1 MERNR
6 SVEQSNRVA
15 GISGERSR
23 TSSWSI
29 PLTAAAFVCAVTL
42 LLLQAFVAHERAQ
55 LDRAT
60 RAEAASVKEAIA
72 TQMEARVLALV
83 RMAKRWEQNGQPLMR
98 HWEADAR
105 LLVEHQGGYQA
116 IGWVDPSYHVRW
128 IAPREGNERALDI
141 YTRHE
146 ERKRVPQDTATA
158 AGVVTMSRLTEL
170 AQGGKGFVVYIP
182 IFHEEKFAG
191 LLTGGF
197 RAPKLFGT
205 LLHENF
211 ARGYSITVLDGD
223 EELYSRNPMAPADAK
238 FRHEAELNLYGVTW
252 RVRVSPTPALIAEHR
267 SRLPDATLL
276 VGLLTAV
283 LLALTIRFAQTAR
296 ARAREATT
304 LNDGLEAEIAER
316 RSIEERLRA
325 TFQRLASHVENS
337 PLGVVEWDAQ
347 MCIRQWSAEAENIFG
362 WRADEVIGKEI
373 GNDFRFFHE
382 DDAEEVGDVVIKM
395 FGGVTPRAVFASRNY
410 TKDGDVVHCQWFNSA
425 LADDNGRLVSIMS
438 LGLDVTES
446 KRAATA
452 LRASENR
459 LRELCD
465 IASNTDLDLDG
476 KIRGL
481 IETGCEQLRLQ
492 TGILA
497 RIEDDVYEVMQSIA
511 TEGDGFDGFIC
522 HADKTICREV
532 MRADNSIAIEHVGV
546 SEWRDHPGYVDFKLE
561 TYIGA
566 PVRVGGRSYGA
577 LCFTSLEPRA
587 EQFTTADKEFLRLM
601 AQWIGGK
608 LEQRE
613 AQEAI
618 QRVNREL
625 AEARDQALDSARLKS
640 EFLANMSHEIR
651 TPMNGVVGMSDLL
664 LNTDLTPEQSDYA
677 RTIQTSGDS
686 LLTIINDILDFSKVE
701 AGKMQFEEVDFDL
714 RDTIEDTIE
723 SFAERALAKRLELA
737 MLFHADVPVALC
749 GDPGRLRQVMT
760 NLIGNAIKFTAKGEV
775 VVRVTCEH
783 ETETDATLR
792 FGVSDTGIG
801 ISEATRALLFQPFSQ
816 ADGSTTRDYG
826 GTGLGLAIS
835 KQLVGIMRGEIAVES
850 TPGVGSTFY
859 FTARFAKQPA
869 EIGNVSATN
878 LDPQK
883 LRGLCVLIV
892 DDNETNR
899 RILVEQTAGWGM
911 IPLAVADGARAIE
924 ELRNAAR
931 RGEPFTLALLDLQM
945 PGMDGFD
952 LAREIKN
959 DPAVAATR
967 LVLMPSFSR
976 RGHGEEARAAGVAAY
991 LTKPVRQSHLFE
1003 CLTIVVGDIEHEIGE
1018 TPNVKS
1024 RFVTRHTLKRKQ
1036 TGGDDL
1042 APRDRHTIAP
1052 PDDFRERARGSILI
1066 AEDNEVNQK
1075 VVRRQMEELGFS
1087 AHVVSNGR
1095 IALEALA
1102 ERSYDLVLMDC
1113 QMPEMDGYEATAEIR
1128 RREGSA
1134 RRTPIVAMTAHAMR
1148 GDRERCLAA
1157 GMDDYLPKPVRIKD
1171 LQETLL
1177 RWQPSTRN
1185 VKVMM
1190 NDDRGLTVE
1199 PESLPVDM
1207 ERLRDAS
1214 SGDEELQ
1221 EELIEI
1227 YLDQMSENIV
1237 ALKAA
1242 VASNSRDEV
1251 KRIAHTLAGGS
1262 ATCGMVAVVP
1272 LLRELE
1278 QNEYAVS
1285 LAEALPLIERIEQA
1299 VERIKKFL
1307 DVIVRTENRT

>member
-1 MERNR
+1 MERNSLIEQPTIVTETSEQR
-6 SVEQSNRVA
+6 SSV
-15 GISGERSR
+15 
-23 TSSWSI
+23 SSWSL
-29 PLTAAAFVCAVTL
+29 PLFSAALVLMITL
-42 LLLQAFVAHERAQ
+42 LLLQAFAEHQGAQ
-55 LDRAT
+55 LERT
-60 RAEAASVKEAIA
+60 TLSKAANIKETIE
-72 TQMEARVLALV
+72 THMQARVLALV
-83 RMAKRWEQNGQPLMR
+83 RMAKRWEQNGQPLQQ

-116 IGWVDPSYHVRW
+116 IGWVDPSFHLRW
-128 IAPREGNERALDI
+128 VAPYDGNEAALGL
-141 YTRHE
+141 YTRYE
-146 ERKRVPQDTATA
+146 ERRSAAQDMALKIRRPVMTRS
-158 AGVVTMSRLTEL
+158 VEL
-170 AQGGKGFVVYIP
+170 AQGGRGFVIYIP
-182 IFHEEKFAG
+182 VFCGDRFEG
-191 LLTGGF
+191 LIVGSF
-197 RAPKLFGT
+197 RTQALLET
-205 LLHENF
+205 LLREDSTH
-211 ARGYSITVLDGD
+211 GYSITVSEGGD
-223 EELYSRNPMAPADAK
+223 EIYSRSPVASAHLEPQ
-238 FRHEAELNLYGVTW
+238 HETELNLYGVTW
-252 RVRVSPTPALIAEHR
+252 RVRVSPTPVLLAEQR

-283 LLALTIRFAQTAR
+283 LLALAIRFAQVARLR
-296 ARAREATT
+296 ARQATA
-304 LNDGLEAEIAER
+304 LNKGLEIEIAER
-316 RSIEERLRA
+316 TSIEERLRA

-337 PLGVVEWDAQ
+337 PLGVIEWDAQ
-347 MCIRQWSAEAENIFG
+347 MCILQWSPEAEKIFG
-362 WRADEVIGKEI
+362 WKADEVVGKEI
-373 GNDFRFFHE
+373 GKDFQFFHE
-382 DDAEEVGDVVIKM
+382 DDAEAIGDVVINM
-395 FGGVTPRAVFASRNY
+395 FGGVTPRDVFASRNY
-410 TKDGDVVHCQWFNSA
+410 TKNGGVVHCQWFNSA
-425 LADDNGRLVSIMS
+425 LADDDGRLVSIMS
-438 LGLDVTES
+438 LALDVTES
-446 KRAATA
+446 KHAELA
-452 LRASENR
+452 LHASENR
-459 LRELCD
+459 LRELCN
-465 IASNTDLDLDG
+465 IASNAKLDFDG
-476 KIRGL
+476 KIKGL
-481 IETGCEQLRLQ
+481 LKMGCEQLRLQ
-492 TGILA
+492 VGILA
-497 RIEDDVYEVMQSIA
+497 RIEGDVYQVMQSVAANGGIC
-511 TEGDGFDGFIC
+511 DGLTC
-522 HADKTICREV
+522 HLDNTICREV
-532 MRADNSIAIEHVGV
+532 VRLDHPVAIEHAYA
-546 SEWRDHPGYVDFKLE
+546 SPWRDHPGYIEFQIE
-561 TYIGA
+561 SYIGA
-566 PVRVGGRSYGA
+566 PVRIANQPYGV

-613 AQEAI
+613 AQETLH
-618 QRVNREL
+618 RVNREL
-625 AEARDQALDSARLKS
+625 AEARDQALESARLKS

-664 LNTDLTPEQSDYA
+664 LNTDLTAEQSDYA
-677 RTIQTSGDS
+677 RTIQASGDS

-701 AGKMQFEEVDFDL
+701 AGKLHFEEVDFDL

-775 VVRVTCEH
+775 VVRVTCERD
-783 ETETDATLR
+783 TEDDATLR
-792 FGVSDTGIG
+792 FSVSDTGIG
-801 ISEATRALLFQPFSQ
+801 ISEATRERLFQPFSQ

-835 KQLVGIMRGEIAVES
+835 KQLVGIMHGEIAVES
-850 TPGVGSTFY
+850 TPGAGSTFS
-859 FTARFAKQPA
+859 FTARFLKQPA
-869 EIGNVSATN
+869 DKEQASAHN

-883 LRGLCVLIV
+883 LHGLRVLVV

-911 IPLAVADGARAIE
+911 IPFAVADGARAIE
-924 ELRNAAR
+924 ELRNAAQHD
-931 RGEPFTLALLDLQM
+931 EPFALALLDLQM

-959 DPAVAATR
+959 DPTIAATR

-1003 CLTIVVGDIEHEIGE
+1003 CLTIVVGDIEQSTSE
-1018 TPNVKS
+1018 TPSVKS
-1024 RFVTRHTLKRKQ
+1024 RFITRHTLKKKDQSRDGIANQNGHAPAAFENAQDQ
-1036 TGGDDL
+1036 T
-1042 APRDRHTIAP
+1042 H
-1052 PDDFRERARGSILI
+1052 GSILI

-1128 RREGSA
+1128 RREGTS

-1148 GDRERCLAA
+1148 GDRERCLEA
-1157 GMDDYLPKPVRIKD
+1157 GMDDYLPKPVRIKE

-1177 RWQPSTRN
+1177 RWQPSSRA
-1185 VKVMM
+1185 VQVSM
-1190 NDDRGLTVE
+1190 NKDRDFAL
-1199 PESLPVDM
+1199 ESLPVDM

-1221 EELIEI
+1221 QELIEI
-1227 YLDQMSENIV
+1227 YLDQMSENI
-1237 ALKAA
+1237 ATLKAA
-1242 VASNSRDEV
+1242 VKSNKRDEV

-1262 ATCGMVAVVP
+1262 ATCGMTAVIP

-1278 QNEYAVS
+1278 HDERAAS
-1285 LAEALPLIERIEQA
+1285 PDRALPLIDRIEEA

-1307 DVIVRTENRT
+1307 DITV